1 MDRRTLLAVA
11 LCLVI
16 LIGYPFLLKLFG
28 LDRYLRPT
36 AQRPAAVETS
46 RNAAVPGLP
55 DTSASRGLAPAGAPT
70 MSATPLPI
78 PSAELERTIHLET
91 PLYRAEFSNKGA
103 RLLAV
108 ELKRYAVAHGPI
120 TKPGHEVP
128 PPDRVVLAGGPSLGV
143 DLGSGSTLRSLGSAV
158 YAVEE
163 STDAAGVTRALTF
176 TLHDPSGLSIRQQY
190 RVHPDDYALDLSV
203 EIQGVPI
210 AWRMTDYSL
219 TTRSW
224 PLVNEGNPVDE
235 LRSLR
240 ASSIVGANVHREV
253 AGSLRKGP
261 KVFEGNAVSTAIQTR
276 YFMGAVAVTQ
286 GAGKSVTARAEAR
299 TLRPQELARLPQG
312 ASTTQEVAV
321 NELAMGLPATGA
333 PAHRFVLY
341 FGPSEYFRLAHVG
354 HQLERFV
361 DLGWTWIRP
370 FSKLLLQI
378 LVWLHGVLKNYGVAI
393 VLLATLVRVVL
404 HPLNMM
410 SIKSMRAMQR
420 LQPEM
425 ERIKDKYKNDPA
437 ALNTAV
443 MALYRENKVNP
454 AGGCLPMVMQMP
466 LFIALYSVL
475 YNAIELRQA
484 PFMAWIHDL
493 SAPDLLFS
501 IGPFPLRLLPVLMA
515 GSGLLSQRLTPIDP
529 RQAPTMYMMN
539 VMMLVFFYN
548 LPSGLVLYW
557 TVMNLLTSLQQ
568 WLALREDGSP
578 AVPIP
583 ATAGT
588 SGRTVAKKVA
598 GK

>member
-1 MDRRTLLAVA
+1 MDRKTLLAVA
-11 LCLVI
+11 LCLIV
-16 LIGYPFLLKLFG
+16 LIGYPFVLKLFG
-28 LDRYLRPT
+28 LDRYLQKAPP
-36 AQRPAAVETS
+36 QKPVAVDTS
-46 RNAAVPGLP
+46 RTAVVPGRP
-55 DTSASRGLAPAGAPT
+55 GTPSPVGTPT
-70 MSATPLPI
+70 MSATPLSI
-78 PSAELERTIHLET
+78 PTAELERTIHLET
-91 PLYRAEFSNKGA
+91 PLYRADFSNRGA
-103 RLLAV
+103 RLIAV
-108 ELKRYAVAHGPI
+108 ELKRYAVAHSP
-120 TKPGHEVP
+120 THKPGREIP
-128 PPDRVVLAGGPSLGV
+128 SPDRVVLAGGPSLGI
-143 DLGSGSTLRSLGSAV
+143 DLGSRSSLRSLADAV

-163 STDAAGVTRALTF
+163 STDAAGQTRALTF
-176 TLHDPSGLSIRQQY
+176 TLHDPSGLLVRQRY
-190 RVHPDDYALDLSV
+190 RVRADDYALDLAV
-203 EIQGVPI
+203 EIQNVPL
-210 AWRMTDYSL
+210 AWRLTDYSI

-224 PLVNEGNPVDE
+224 PLVNEGNPQDE
-235 LRSLR
+235 HRSLR
-240 ASSIVGANVHREV
+240 ASSLVGANMHREV
-253 AGSLRKGP
+253 AGGLKKGP
-261 KVFEGNAVSTAIQTR
+261 KVFEGNAVSTAVQTR

-299 TLRPQELARLPQG
+299 TLKPQEMSRLPEG
-312 ASTTQEVAV
+312 SPATQEVAV
-321 NELAMGLPATGA
+321 DELAMGLPAAGA
-333 PAHRFVLY
+333 PPHQFVVY
-341 FGPSEYFRLAHVG
+341 FGPSEYFRLSRIG

-361 DLGWTWIRP
+361 DLGWNWIRP
-370 FSKLLLQI
+370 FSKLLLQL

-437 ALNTAV
+437 AMNTAV

-454 AGGCLPMVMQMP
+454 AGGCLPTILQMP

-501 IGPFPLRLLPVLMA
+501 VGPFPVRLLPILMTL
-515 GSGLLSQRLTPIDP
+515 SGLLSQRLTPVDP

-568 WLALREDGSP
+568 WLALREDGTP
-578 AVPIP
+578 GVVVYE
-583 ATAGT
+583 T
-588 SGRTVAKKVA
+588 SGNPPGGRGRSVAKKVA